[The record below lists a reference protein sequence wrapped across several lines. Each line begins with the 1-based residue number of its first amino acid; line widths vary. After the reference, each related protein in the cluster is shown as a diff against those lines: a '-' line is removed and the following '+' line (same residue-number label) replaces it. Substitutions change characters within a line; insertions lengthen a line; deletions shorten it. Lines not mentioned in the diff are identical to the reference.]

1 MPCAALALLL
11 TLCALHAQAPNPNPA
26 PGAAAHAAF
35 TIWHKQ
41 PAHQSLSWEA
51 ALAQY
56 KIKLLANGLSPA
68 ETERTLS
75 LIASWDE
82 GAFYDPVYTAAQP
95 KHPTAPTP
103 LLIEAVRNRPPGRAL
118 DVAMGQGRNS
128 LYLARRG
135 WDVTGFDT
143 SRAGIERARKAAT
156 AAGLKLRALLSSD
169 EEFDFGVSQWDL
181 IAILYP
187 IEKRSIHRV
196 RQALKPGGIIVVE
209 CGHKEGSN
217 APFEYSTGELL
228 ELFKGFRILKY
239 EDAVA
244 PHEWAGKPLRM
255 VKLIAQ
261 K

>member
-1 MPCAALALLL
+1 MPRAVLALLL
-11 TLCALHAQAPNPNPA
+11 ALSALHAQAPAPA

-35 TIWHKQ
+35 TAWHRQ
-41 PAHQSLSWEA
+41 PANEKLSWEA
-51 ALAQY
+51 ALDQY
-56 KIKLLANGLSPA
+56 KARLLASGLSPA
-68 ETERTLS
+68 EAGKTLS

-82 GAFYDPVYTAAQP
+82 GAFYDPVYTAPQP

-103 LLIEAVRNRPPGRAL
+103 LLIEAVRNRKPGRAL
-118 DVAMGQGRNS
+118 DVAMGQGRNA
-128 LYLARRG
+128 LYLARLG

-143 SRAGIERARKAAT
+143 SRAGIERARSAA
-156 AAGLKLRALLSSD
+156 AASRLKLHALLSSD

-181 IAILYP
+181 IVILYP

-196 RQALKPGGIIVVE
+196 RQALKPGGLIVVE

-217 APFEYSTGELL
+217 APFEYATGELL
-228 ELFKGFRILKY
+228 EIFKGFRILKY

-244 PHEWAGKPLRM
+244 LHEWAGKPLRM